1 MEAVIELATK
11 DTKII
16 VLALSVTVSRMDPTV
31 VLPDMVEKRI
41 RLVLMEDAVAVDN
54 VFRVFPLMVENEMVE
69 VSTVEANNDEVKTEN
84 PFMEETVI

>member
-1 MEAVIELATK
+1 VEAVIELATK

-16 VLALSVTVSRMDPTV
+16 VLALSSTVSRMDPTV

-41 RLVLMEDAVAVDN
+41 KLALMEDAVAVDN

-69 VSTVEANNDEVKTEN
+69 VSTVEANNDEVKIEN
-84 PFMEETVI
+84 PLMEETVI